1 MNKRL
6 IGGAFGAALRYDD
19 EAHVQREVAQG
30 LAAHIA
36 GLPVRRDPRLLEIGC
51 GTGLLT
57 SALVEEGLSGDWV
70 VSDLSP
76 VMAARCREGLGG
88 ARGHFRYVAMD
99 GERPCFAPDVRFD
112 LVCSSLAF
120 QWFHDLEGAV
130 ATLCGLIAPG
140 GHLAFTTLAE
150 GSFDEWRAA
159 HRIWGLKEAVP
170 AYPSVASLRA
180 MAPGGHEA
188 DIFDF
193 RIQPR
198 FADAKAFLGHLRGL
212 GAHVPKGGAAPL
224 SPGALRRVM
233 RVFEDSGAAATYHVA
248 VCTFRKLA

>member
-1 MNKRL
+1 MCVSVWC
-6 IGGAFGAALRYDD
+6 FFFSS
-19 EAHVQREVAQG
+19 
-30 LAAHIA
+30 
-36 GLPVRRDPRLLEIGC
+36 RRRH
-51 GTGLLT
+51 T
-57 SALVEEGLSGDWV
+57 SCALVNRVQTCALPIS
-70 VSDLSP
+70 
-76 VMAARCREGLGG
+76 
-88 ARGHFRYVAMD
+88 
-99 GERPCFAPDVRFD
+99 
-112 LVCSSLAF
+112 
-120 QWFHDLEGAV
+120 
-130 ATLCGLIAPG
+130 
-140 GHLAFTTLAE
+140 LAE

-159 HRIWGLKEAVP
+159 HRICGLKEAVP